1 MCNLGTDA
9 VWSGNPVRTL
19 VGERM
24 TGIDPYRTVD
34 RDTKSRYSQHA
45 KSSSNP
51 SGFEIFRE
59 RRDNPVRMQDG
70 NYI

>member
-24 TGIDPYRTVD
+24 TGIDPLQ
-34 RDTKSRYSQHA
+34 S
-45 KSSSNP
+45 
-51 SGFEIFRE
+51 FE
-59 RRDNPVRMQDG
+59 MGQKQD
-70 NYI
+70 I